1 MKKMGFVAGMMTAGA
16 IGLTAYMLTNK
27 ETSKKANQVLN
38 DMLTETDM
46 MIKKKCNNLKEK
58 HN

>member
-1 MKKMGFVAGMMTAGA
+1 MKKTGFVAGMLTAGA
-16 IGLTAYMLTNK
+16 IGLTAYMFTNK

>member
-38 DMLTETDM
+38 DMLIETDK
-46 MIKKKCNNLKEK
+46 MIKNKCNTTKLK